1 MPGPNPA
8 SKGRVLTVEP
18 IVEGAAAIRARR
30 IVTAGLVLAMAV
42 VALET
47 TVVVT
52 ALPTIA
58 GELDRLDLYPWVF
71 SAYLLTS
78 TVTMPLYGKLA
89 DVFGRRRIF
98 LFGIVLFLAGSILC
112 GLAQTMTQLI
122 LFRALQGL
130 GAGAVQPSIFT
141 VVADL

>member
-1 MPGPNPA
+1 PSRPGR
-8 SKGRVLTVEP
+8 GRSRT
-18 IVEGAAAIRARR
+18 GRSAATRARR

-98 LFGIVLFLAGSILC
+98 VFGIVLFLVGSVLC
-112 GLAQTMTQLI
+112 GLAQSMVQLI
-122 LFRALQGL
+122 VFRALQGL
-130 GAGAVQPSIFT
+130 GAGAVMPSIFT

>member
-1 MPGPNPA
+1 
-8 SKGRVLTVEP
+8 
-18 IVEGAAAIRARR
+18 
-30 IVTAGLVLAMAV
+30 MAV

-78 TVTMPLYGKLA
+78 TVTVPLYGKLA
-89 DVFGRRRIF
+89 DVFGRRRVF
-98 LFGIVLFLAGSILC
+98 LFGMVVFLAARCCAGWR
-112 GLAQTMTQLI
+112 
-122 LFRALQGL
+122 RA
-130 GAGAVQPSIFT
+130 
-141 VVADL
+141 